1 MKSTHKK
8 QTKDDQLSAPVSDK
22 KEMEVDQEDDFYDK
36 TSCDKRKKGGK
47 SELIPHTEYTKCN
60 TLAEKTEKKAPQS
73 LASLSKKHANDDKHD
88 QKKDPVEK
96 KSDPICASSGWCG
109 EPWPESMKDKSKVVE
124 YKTGLPLDKDIKD
137 TQKHIK
143 DQE

>member
-1 MKSTHKK
+1 
-8 QTKDDQLSAPVSDK
+8 
-22 KEMEVDQEDDFYDK
+22 MEVDQEDDFYDK